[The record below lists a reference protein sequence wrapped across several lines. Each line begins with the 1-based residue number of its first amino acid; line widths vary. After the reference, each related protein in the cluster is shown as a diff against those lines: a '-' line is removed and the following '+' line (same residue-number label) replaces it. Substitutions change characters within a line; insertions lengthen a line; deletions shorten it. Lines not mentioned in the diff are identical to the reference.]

1 MRNIKEI
8 RKLAERNDPKDYVKE
23 PDSDDEVKDI
33 EPRVKSQKKFV
44 DMHKKASDDKTADH
58 PVDTKDQYKS
68 SLKTTSPDGN
78 NAGGEKTPPKQ
89 GDSKDY
95 TNVRKKM
102 KESTEVEEIDE
113 EVEEITEMVS
123 AGNIKLN
130 DGSTVSLSSSDAKK
144 VNEVIAGLNPENR
157 KKMESEMKKDKK
169 SFNKMLS
176 FVRSAD

>member
-44 DMHKKASDDKTADH
+44 DMHKKYSNKNMSDH
-58 PVDTKDQYKS
+58 PVDTDTQFKS
-68 SLKTTSPDGN
+68 DLKKTSPDGDD
-78 NAGGEKTPPKQ
+78 AGGEMNPPRQ
-89 GDSKDY
+89 GGSKNYMD
-95 TNVRKKM
+95 VRKKM
-102 KESTEVEEIDE
+102 KESVEEEVEEQ
-113 EVEEITEMVS
+113 EEITEMVS
-123 AGNIKLN
+123 AGNMKLN
-130 DGSTVSLSSSDAKK
+130 DGSTVSLSSADAKK